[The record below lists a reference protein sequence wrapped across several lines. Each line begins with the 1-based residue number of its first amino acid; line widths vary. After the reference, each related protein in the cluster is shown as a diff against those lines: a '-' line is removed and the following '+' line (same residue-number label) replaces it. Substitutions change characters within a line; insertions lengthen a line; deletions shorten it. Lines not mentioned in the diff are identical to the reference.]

1 MKFRFAVLAAFA
13 ITLAAPAF
21 AQTPENTADDADLA
35 MPSMPMAPMG
45 PPAGVRKISDA
56 GLSCQQI
63 YAESRS
69 LEEAI
74 VRHRAASETAQRDA
88 NTAQDSMMK
97 RASSASAMPMA
108 SSLLSMVPGAG
119 MFGGLAAQAAMSAQQ
134 SAIQEGT
141 SQVMAAYQRV
151 TAAQEQLAY
160 AEARNDHLV
169 SLFLDRKCKLPEGA
183 APQAMPAQ

>member
-1 MKFRFAVLAAFA
+1 MNPRLAALAAFA
-13 ITLAAPAF
+13 FALAGLACAQAPETA
-21 AQTPENTADDADLA
+21 ADDADLA
-35 MPSMPMAPMG
+35 MPAMPMAPMG

-63 YAESRS
+63 HTEARS

-74 VRHRAASETAQRDA
+74 VKHRAASEAAQRDA
-88 NTAQDSMMK
+88 NAAQENMMK
-97 RASSASAMPMA
+97 RASSAGAAPMA

-169 SLFLDRKCKLPEGA
+169 GLFLDRKCRLPEGA
-183 APQAMPAQ
+183 ARPAVSAQ

>member
-1 MKFRFAVLAAFA
+1 MNFRLAILAVLA
-13 ITLAAPAF
+13 ITLAGPAF
-21 AQTPENTADDADLA
+21 AQAPEAGTDDADVV
-35 MPSMPMAPMG
+35 MPPMPMAPMG
-45 PPAGVRKISDA
+45 PPAGVRKVSDA
-56 GLSCQQI
+56 GLSCEQI
-63 YAESRS
+63 LAESRS

-74 VRHRAASETAQRDA
+74 VRHRAASEAAQRDA
-88 NTAQDSMMK
+88 NAAQDNMMK

-141 SQVMAAYQRV
+141 SQVMAAYQKV

-169 SLFLDRKCKLPEGA
+169 GLFLGRKCKLPEGA
-183 APQAMPAQ
+183 AR